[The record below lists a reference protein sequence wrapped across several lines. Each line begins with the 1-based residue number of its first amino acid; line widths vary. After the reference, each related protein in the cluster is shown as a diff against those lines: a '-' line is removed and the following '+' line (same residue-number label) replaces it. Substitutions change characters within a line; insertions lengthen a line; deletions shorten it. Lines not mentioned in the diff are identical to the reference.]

1 MQTTSISTAADR
13 LSLGG
18 RSVRSRFYVGLAAFM
33 CGIVLVGFWPTYF
46 GPAFRGQIARP
57 LVIQL
62 HGLIFVGWM
71 VLLMAQVLLASRGQ
85 VRAHRKLG
93 AWGIAYGSAVL
104 VMGVI
109 AGVAAPVMHL
119 SSGEWTRDRAAGFLL
134 ITLGDMVLFGSLF
147 AAAIVYRRRPE
158 IHKRLMIAATV
169 ALLFA
174 AVGRM
179 SFIQSQLDSRGG
191 LALADVCRDGVRLED
206 SRTYPS
212 GQRHRHG
219 VALRRRPSRGV
230 RRIGGVAPSR
240 AGNPQRAD
248 VMNPATRL
256 YSRRR
261 SLPFRFVRFAQP
273 ELLDL
278 SGRRHRKRLHEA
290 HVARHFEPR
299 QPGFTERDQIHS
311 GTLVAHT
318 ATRSPGFTPLATR
331 PRAMRQASSF
341 SERKVQRVSGWV
353 VDERVTIRQRLGQPR
368 EECTDR
374 DIPD

>member
-1 MQTTSISTAADR
+1 MDVPDLMQTTSISTAADR

-46 GPAFRGQIARP
+46 GPALRGQIARP
-57 LVIQL
+57 VVIQL
-62 HGLIFVGWM
+62 HGLVFVGWM

-147 AAAIVYRRRPE
+147 AAAILYRRRPE

-179 SFIQSQLDSRGG
+179 SFIQSQLVAAVVWLSPMCVAMAYDWRIRGRIHPASVIATVWLFVG
-191 LALADVCRDGVRLED
+191 
-206 SRTYPS
+206 
-212 GQRHRHG
+212 
-219 VALRRRPSRGV
+219 ALRAVFVESEAWLPVG
-230 RRIGGVAPSR
+230 R
-240 AGNPQRAD
+240 AI
-248 VMNPATRL
+248 
-256 YSRRR
+256 
-261 SLPFRFVRFAQP
+261 
-273 ELLDL
+273 L
-278 SGRRHRKRLHEA
+278 SAL
-290 HVARHFEPR
+290 
-299 QPGFTERDQIHS
+299 
-311 GTLVAHT
+311 
-318 ATRSPGFTPLATR
+318 
-331 PRAMRQASSF
+331 M
-341 SERKVQRVSGWV
+341 
-353 VDERVTIRQRLGQPR
+353 
-368 EECTDR
+368 
-374 DIPD
+374 

>member
-18 RSVRSRFYVGLAAFM
+18 RSARSRFYVGLAAFM

-46 GPAFRGQIARP
+46 GPALRGQIVRP

-62 HGLIFVGWM
+62 HGLVFVGWM

-93 AWGIAYGSAVL
+93 AWGIVYGSAVL

-147 AAAIVYRRRPE
+147 AAAILYRRRPE

-179 SFIQSQLDSRGG
+179 SFIQSQLVAAAVWLSPMCVAMAYDWRIRGRIHPASVIATVWLFVG
-191 LALADVCRDGVRLED
+191 
-206 SRTYPS
+206 
-212 GQRHRHG
+212 
-219 VALRRRPSRGV
+219 ALRALFVESEAWLPVG
-230 RRIGGVAPSR
+230 R
-240 AGNPQRAD
+240 A
-248 VMNPATRL
+248 
-256 YSRRR
+256 
-261 SLPFRFVRFAQP
+261 
-273 ELLDL
+273 
-278 SGRRHRKRLHEA
+278 
-290 HVARHFEPR
+290 
-299 QPGFTERDQIHS
+299 I
-311 GTLVAHT
+311 
-318 ATRSPGFTPLATR
+318 
-331 PRAMRQASSF
+331 
-341 SERKVQRVSGWV
+341 
-353 VDERVTIRQRLGQPR
+353 LGALM
-368 EECTDR
+368 
-374 DIPD
+374 